1 MPIHIQDAP
10 SDVPVEY
17 TNDLQE
23 TEADDEVKEAKSRSW
38 GIDSRK
44 AFFEF
49 IFIVNSDGN
58 QPSFYNILIKTFG
71 THMIEN
77 YLNIFQKYSD
87 NHNLFCFKRIWFS

>member
-23 TEADDEVKEAKSRSW
+23 IEADDEVKEVKSRSW

-87 NHNLFCFKRIWFS
+87 NNNLFCFKRIWFS

>member
-1 MPIHIQDAP
+1 MPIHIPDAP

-23 TEADDEVKEAKSRSW
+23 TEADDEVKEVKSRSW